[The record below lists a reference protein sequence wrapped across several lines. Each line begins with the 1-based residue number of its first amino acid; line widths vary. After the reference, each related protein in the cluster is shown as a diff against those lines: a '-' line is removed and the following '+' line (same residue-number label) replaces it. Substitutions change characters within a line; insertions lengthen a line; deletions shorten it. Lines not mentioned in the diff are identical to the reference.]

1 MKAEAFG
8 RNAHHRHESWPVGQ
22 SLPAD
27 TSHPG
32 TDSGD
37 LMLVVTYSG
46 PLPAPPKAST
56 VPRGSCPHPTPARVC
71 VLAPPPLTQQDR
83 QRFWAE
89 TLAEAHYMDAL
100 GMMGEVNALHVC
112 REAEL

>member
-1 MKAEAFG
+1 MRITAMNHGLWAS
-8 RNAHHRHESWPVGQ
+8 RCLPTHHT
-22 SLPAD
+22 L
-27 TSHPG
+27 G

>member
-1 MKAEAFG
+1 MRITAMNHGLWAS
-8 RNAHHRHESWPVGQ
+8 RCLPTHH
-22 SLPAD
+22 
-27 TSHPG
+27 TPG

-37 LMLVVTYSG
+37 LMRVVTYSR

-56 VPRGSCPHPTPARVC
+56 VPRGSCPHPTPAC

-100 GMMGEVNALHVC
+100 GMMGEVNGLHVC

>member
-1 MKAEAFG
+1 MRITAMNHGLWAS
-8 RNAHHRHESWPVGQ
+8 RCLPTHH
-22 SLPAD
+22 
-27 TSHPG
+27 TPG

-56 VPRGSCPHPTPARVC
+56 VPRGSCPHPTPAC

-100 GMMGEVNALHVC
+100 GMMGEVNGLHVC